1 MVMEYAEHELKALLE
16 RHSFASAE
24 IKCLMK
30 QLLSAVA
37 HLHERWVLHRDLKT
51 SNILL
56 TNKGELKVRDFGLAR
71 HFGSPLRNYS
81 RNVITLWYRAPE
93 LIMGQ
98 KHYTTY
104 VDVWS
109 VGCIFAELF
118 LRRPL
123 FTGKS
128 DLHQLI
134 VIYEVT
140 GTPTEESWPGYDSL
154 PNKRQM
160 EVKLTLPRWRIVF
173 PEPPE
178 GDLSD
183 LGLDLLRSLLTLC
196 PDQ

>member
-1 MVMEYAEHELKALLE
+1 
-16 RHSFASAE
+16 
-24 IKCLMK
+24 
-30 QLLSAVA
+30 
-37 HLHERWVLHRDLKT
+37 
-51 SNILL
+51 
-56 TNKGELKVRDFGLAR
+56 
-71 HFGSPLRNYS
+71 
-81 RNVITLWYRAPE
+81 
-93 LIMGQ
+93 MG
-98 KHYTTY
+98 TY

-140 GTPTEESWPGYDSL
+140 GTPTEDIWPGYDNL

-160 EVKLTLPRWRIVF
+160 EVKLTLPRWRVVF

-178 GDLSD
+178 GDLTD

-196 PDQ
+196 PDQRISAEGAGEDPYFWERPQALEPSMMPTFVATNDTGRAEKRPHGDSRIHG